1 MKLPLNLIQL
11 CPQRD
16 DYGIWFRLSSVLQQ
30 LNMDTSNVTFWAT
43 DINRHLP
50 NAAPKRIYNN
60 GRTSQ
65 KCVFVS
71 LTGLLYF
78 LLRSESKASVI
89 LKSQII
95 SMPPLIDLPLGSA
108 VMYEGR
114 YWYNFPK
121 LVNTVVHSGI
131 VPQQTVTTSI
141 NKLPK
146 SETQQ
151 LSQVINGRLSSKA
164 WHVTQT
170 GAYYYMLQSSA
181 EVANLYKVALAK
193 ELAKTMD
200 KELRYLG
207 AA

>member
-16 DYGIWFRLSSVLQQ
+16 EYGIWFRLSSVLQQ

-43 DINRHLP
+43 DINKHIP
-50 NAAPKRIYNN
+50 NAAPKRIYDN
-60 GRTSQ
+60 GMTCQ

-71 LTGLLYF
+71 LTGLIYF
-78 LLRSESKASVI
+78 LLRSESKASTV
-89 LKSQII
+89 LKAQLASK
-95 SMPPLIDLPLGSA
+95 PPLIDLPLGTA
-108 VMYEGR
+108 VRYEGR
-114 YWYNFPK
+114 DWYNFPK
-121 LVNTVVHSGI
+121 LVNIVVHSGRI
-131 VPQQTVTTSI
+131 PQQTVTTSI

-151 LSQVINGRLSSKA
+151 LSQLVNGRLSSKA

-170 GAYYYMLQSSA
+170 GAYCYILQSSA

-193 ELAKTMD
+193 ELTRIID
-200 KELRYLG
+200 KDLRYLG